1 MINKIILLIV
11 TALPGIIKVLIFI
24 LIEKL
29 YSTNSLGEFSNDYY
43 ISQLFIIITAVGL
56 SGIVMINIS
65 KSKNHQE
72 NIFKVIN
79 TCIIFCI
86 SILPVYI
93 LIYKFDLIFFLES
106 FLLLISMSIY
116 LIIRHYFLAL
126 KCYSKLLIYDLILS
140 LLLLIFILNFND
152 LNIIQKIYIPYLV
165 ISILFI
171 IKLKKINFKYLG
183 INDVKQSFHIS
194 LTNFFSGGIYFFL
207 IPLSNKTLGIEYSA
221 LMGMILTISSVIIL
235 FPRAFSTY
243 YLPNISIGIED
254 KISSIKLYR
263 RMVRIN
269 YLTLIILFLFTLLF
283 LFLIKNFLFANL
295 FTLDNSELLYIL
307 LMFSVLVSQLS
318 LVPSNF
324 IMVLKKNEITFKI
337 NALLSFIY
345 ILIYLLCSHFFH
357 ASSMIYILLLI
368 IIFGNFIRYIIL
380 NNYTKGKI
388 NE

>member
-86 SILPVYI
+86 CVLPVYI

-116 LIIRHYFLAL
+116 LIIRHYFLAIKL
-126 KCYSKLLIYDLILS
+126 YSKLLIYDLILS

-269 YLTLIILFLFTLLF
+269 YITLIILFLFTLLF

-368 IIFGNFIRYIIL
+368 IIVGNFLRYIIL

>member
-43 ISQLFIIITAVGL
+43 VSQLFIIITAVGL

-65 KSKNHQE
+65 KSKNHKE
-72 NIFKVIN
+72 NIIKIIN
-79 TCIIFCI
+79 TCIVFCI
-86 SILPVYI
+86 CILPIYL
-93 LIYKFDLIFFLES
+93 LIYKFTLIYFLES
-106 FLLLISMSIY
+106 FILLISMSIY

-126 KCYSKLLIYDLILS
+126 KFYSKLLIYDLILS
-140 LLLLIFILNFND
+140 ILLTIFILNFND

-165 ISILFI
+165 VSILFI
-171 IKLKKINFKYLG
+171 IKLKEINLKYL
-183 INDVKQSFHIS
+183 DVTDLKQSFHIS

-221 LMGMILTISSVIIL
+221 LMGMILTISSIIIL

-254 KISSIKLYR
+254 KIFSNQLYR
-263 RMVRIN
+263 KMLKIN
-269 YLTLIILFLFTLLF
+269 YLTLIVLFLFTLLL
-283 LFLIKNFLFANL
+283 LFFVKNFLFANL
-295 FTLDNSELLYIL
+295 FTLNNSELLYIL

-337 NALLSFIY
+337 NALLSLIY
-345 ILIYLLCSHFFH
+345 ILGYLLCSYFFH
-357 ASSMIYILLLI
+357 ASNMIYVLLLI
-368 IIFGNFIRYIIL
+368 IIVGNFIRFVIL
-380 NNYTKGKI
+380 NNYTKGKF

>member
-86 SILPVYI
+86 CVLPVYI

-269 YLTLIILFLFTLLF
+269 YITLIILFLFTLLF

-345 ILIYLLCSHFFH
+345 ILIYLFCSYFFH

-368 IIFGNFIRYIIL
+368 IIVGNFLRYIIL

>member
-1 MINKIILLIV
+1 MINKFILLIV

-29 YSTNSLGEFSNDYY
+29 YSTNNLGEFSNDYY

-65 KSKNHQE
+65 KSKNHQD
-72 NIFKVIN
+72 NILKVIN
-79 TCIIFCI
+79 TCIIYCI
-86 SILPVYI
+86 CILPIYV

-126 KCYSKLLIYDLILS
+126 KCYSKLLIYDLVLS